1 MSDLEPILLG
11 VLRSNQEPS
20 SGANIFYSERM
31 MKKKNRDN
39 RPMGHIAR
47 EWLEV
52 QLKAS
57 KEAKRASCVKMY
69 ERHLR
74 QLDVTHITDGAL

>member
-1 MSDLEPILLG
+1 
-11 VLRSNQEPS
+11 
-20 SGANIFYSERM
+20 
-31 MKKKNRDN
+31 MKEQNRDH
-39 RPMGHIAR
+39 RLMGYVAQ

-57 KEAKRASCVKMY
+57 KEAKRQSCVKMY

-74 QLDVTHITDGAL
+74 QLDDSRNMAQMVAESPTG

>member
-1 MSDLEPILLG
+1 
-11 VLRSNQEPS
+11 
-20 SGANIFYSERM
+20 

>member
-1 MSDLEPILLG
+1 
-11 VLRSNQEPS
+11 
-20 SGANIFYSERM
+20 
-31 MKKKNRDN
+31 MKKENRDN

-52 QLKAS
+52 QLKTS
-57 KEAKRASCVKMY
+57 KEAKRQSCVKMY

-74 QLDVTHITDGAL
+74 QLDDSQNMAQMLIERSMG